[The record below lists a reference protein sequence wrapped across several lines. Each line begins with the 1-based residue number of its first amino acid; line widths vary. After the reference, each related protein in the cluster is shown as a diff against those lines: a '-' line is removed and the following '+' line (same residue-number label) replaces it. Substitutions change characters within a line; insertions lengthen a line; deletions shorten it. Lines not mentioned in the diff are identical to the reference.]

1 MKSKKSTD
9 DLIDQLTHEPAPKSV
24 WPAFPLIPLA
34 ITLVSGVL
42 VDSWAGMLS
51 WDWSSLTVA
60 SLMMMIAGVL
70 FASLGL
76 WLCLGLLSPLKRFD
90 WRSFSLVGFSAVV
103 MFAAV
108 FQLPKSSLGQMLSCY
123 GLIIFIAVPC
133 LFSSIW
139 LLRRGATLAP
149 VAVGI
154 GAGLFSGGLAGLL
167 FLLHCPY
174 LADGSGIQAE
184 MAAISTLAFAGALSG
199 KRLFRW

>member
-42 VDSWAGMLS
+42 VDSLAGMFP
-51 WDWSSLTVA
+51 WDWSSLTSA
-60 SLMMMIAGVL
+60 SLMMMIAGLL
-70 FASLGL
+70 FAALGL
-76 WLCLGLLSPLKRFD
+76 WLCLGLLSPLKRID

-103 MFAAV
+103 MFAAAS
-108 FQLPKSSLGQMLSCY
+108 QLPKSGLVQMLSCY
-123 GLIIFIAVPC
+123 GLIILIAVPC

-139 LLRRGATLAP
+139 LLQRGATLAP
-149 VAVGI
+149 VVVGI

-174 LADGSGIQAE
+174 LADGSGIHAE
-184 MAAISTLAFAGALSG
+184 MAAISTLAVVGAASG
-199 KRLFRW
+199 WRLLKW